1 VRWIRFQ
8 AGSQASST
16 RREETCLS
24 IHPHAKKER
33 KGPGKATRRAQPRR
47 HRQLLAR
54 GDPRAPGAVGDSQ
67 RAGNL
72 TGKQSFYA
80 CVRVVRSTPD
90 IQRIRISQN
99 NCFRGL
105 RSRDPGAAQLLLVS
119 HLHLVTK
126 GHDVVLQLLLNL
138 GNLVSGLVQ
147 GCI

>member
-16 RREETCLS
+16 RSEKD
-24 IHPHAKKER
+24 PAK
-33 KGPGKATRRAQPRR
+33 PRAGRS
-47 HRQLLAR
+47 R
-54 GDPRAPGAVGDSQ
+54 GDTGSLWPVGIHGRRGAVGDSQ
-67 RAGNL
+67 LAGNL